1 MISEGPMKQ
10 HMDRDTTNIL
20 KAEYTTY
27 SIKDGVLLKETS
39 IRQYKNNGKDYNDS
53 HLSEPLV
60 RVSNEQ
66 D

>member
-1 MISEGPMKQ
+1 
-10 HMDRDTTNIL
+10 MDRDTTNIL